1 MKNFIQPGDVL
12 DYTAT
17 ADVASGAVVVM
28 GARIGVVVADIAN
41 GQAGAVRVKGVVELP
56 KVTTAVAQGAE
67 LYWDATNSRLTATAT
82 SNTLAGYAAAA
93 AGSGTTTVPLHLN
106 A

>member
-1 MKNFIQPGDVL
+1 MKNFLQPGDVL
-12 DYTAT
+12 DYTAP

-41 GQAGAVRVKGVVELP
+41 GQVGAVRVKGVVELP

-82 SNTLAGYAAAA
+82 NNTLAGYAAAA
-93 AGSGTTTVPLHLN
+93 AGSGTTTVALHLN

>member
-28 GARIGVVVADIAN
+28 GARIGIAVADIAT
-41 GQAGAVRVKGVVELP
+41 GETGAVRVKGVVELP
-56 KVTTAVAQGAE
+56 KVTTAIAQGTPI
-67 LYWDATNSRLTATAT
+67 YWDSVNNRLTATAT
-82 SNTLAGYAAAA
+82 DNTLAGYAAAA
-93 AGSGTTTVPLHLN
+93 AGSGTTTIALHLN